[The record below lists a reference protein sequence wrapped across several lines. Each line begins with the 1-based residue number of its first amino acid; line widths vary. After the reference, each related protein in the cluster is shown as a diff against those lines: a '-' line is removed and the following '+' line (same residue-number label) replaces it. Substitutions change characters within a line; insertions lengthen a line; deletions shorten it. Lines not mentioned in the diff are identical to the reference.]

1 MKILITST
9 SFQDTLGK
17 HHDYL
22 KKMNW
27 EVDFLRGPLSSKK
40 LIPIIGRYDGVI
52 CGDDN
57 FNKNVLEAAS
67 FGLTKCISKYGV
79 GLDRIDLKH
88 ARLNNIKIKNCAGI
102 NSNSVAEHVFA
113 LLLTFKK
120 NIHFEYTKTRS
131 GIWPRTLGSEI
142 NGYNFGIL
150 GLGNIGKKVSSLA
163 KAFGSNVY
171 YYDKTEENSFAK
183 KNGLRKC
190 NSINE
195 LFSKSDVISIN
206 LNLNEKNVHI
216 VSEDVIKNYAKKNII
231 IINTARGKLVEES
244 AIVYGLRKKII
255 SGYLA
260 DVTEEEPINPKSK
273 LLSFK
278 NVIIT
283 SHIASKTIE
292 NVCMQAIMSIHN
304 LNKLLSLYQ

>member
-1 MKILITST
+1 M
-9 SFQDTLGK
+9 
-17 HHDYL
+17 
-22 KKMNW
+22 
-27 EVDFLRGPLSSKK
+27 
-40 LIPIIGRYDGVI
+40 
-52 CGDDN
+52 
-57 FNKNVLEAAS
+57 
-67 FGLTKCISKYGV
+67 
-79 GLDRIDLKH
+79 DLQ
-88 ARLNNIKIKNCAGI
+88 
-102 NSNSVAEHVFA
+102 
-113 LLLTFKK
+113 
-120 NIHFEYTKTRS
+120 
-131 GIWPRTLGSEI
+131 
-142 NGYNFGIL
+142 
-150 GLGNIGKKVSSLA
+150 
-163 KAFGSNVY
+163 
-171 YYDKTEENSFAK
+171 TEENSFAK

-292 NVCMQAIMSIHN
+292 NVCMQAIMSIDN
-304 LNKLLSLYQ
+304 LNKVLSLYK